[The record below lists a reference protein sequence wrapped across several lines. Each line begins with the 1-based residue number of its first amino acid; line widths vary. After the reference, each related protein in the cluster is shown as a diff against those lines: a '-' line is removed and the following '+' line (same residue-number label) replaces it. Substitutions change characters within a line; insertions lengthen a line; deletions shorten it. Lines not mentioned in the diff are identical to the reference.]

1 MARSITRP
9 NIMPITAPSKR
20 TSAAARAVNALALAA
35 LGGALIFTISVVRD
49 ESRVVRMRDASI
61 RQAAGLATSDD
72 LRMLDPSTLRT
83 EPLPAR
89 AALLRGVIRAREA
102 SSDPAHA
109 RALLVEARR
118 DVAQALATRPIWGEA
133 EVARAYVE
141 LLDHGPESPQA
152 IAALAASYRAA
163 PFLRDSAPWR
173 IRFGVAVWSR
183 LDAQT
188 RDRLVSETAWLAEAS
203 GRTYAYAL
211 GLVAGS
217 PAEPLVRS
225 RLSSSSS

>member
-1 MARSITRP
+1 
-9 NIMPITAPSKR
+9 MPITAPNKR
-20 TSAAARAVNALALAA
+20 GSAAARAVNALALTA
-35 LGGALIFTISVVRD
+35 LGGALVFTVSVLRD
-49 ESRVVRMRDASI
+49 ESRVVGMRDASI

-72 LRMLDPSTLRT
+72 LRTLDPSTPST
-83 EPLPAR
+83 ERLPAR
-89 AALLRGVIRAREA
+89 AALLRGVMRVREA
-102 SSDPAHA
+102 SADPAHA
-109 RALLVEARR
+109 PALLAEARR
-118 DVAQALATRPIWGEA
+118 DIAQAQATRPVWGEA

-141 LLDHGPESPQA
+141 LLDHGADSPQA
-152 IAALAASYRAA
+152 IDALAASYRAA

-173 IRFGVAVWSR
+173 IRFGVAVWPR

-188 RDRLVSETAWLAEAS
+188 RERLVSETAWLAGAS

>member
-1 MARSITRP
+1 
-9 NIMPITAPSKR
+9 MPTTAPNKR
-20 TSAAARAVNALALAA
+20 GSAATRAVNAIALTA
-35 LGGALIFTISVVRD
+35 LGGALVFTLSVLRD
-49 ESRVVRMRDASI
+49 ERRVVRMRDASI
-61 RQAAGLATSDD
+61 RQAADLATSDD
-72 LRMLDPSTLRT
+72 LGTLDPSAADTDT
-83 EPLPAR
+83 LPAR
-89 AALLRGVIRAREA
+89 AALLRGVMRARAA
-102 SSDPAHA
+102 SGDPAHA
-109 RALLVEARR
+109 PALLAAARR
-118 DVAQALATRPIWGEA
+118 DIAQAQATRPIWGEA
-133 EVARAYVE
+133 AVARAYIE
-141 LLDHGPESPQA
+141 LLDHGAESPQA

-173 IRFGVAVWSR
+173 IRFGVAVWPR

-225 RLSSSSS
+225 RLSPSSS

>member
-1 MARSITRP
+1 
-9 NIMPITAPSKR
+9 MPITAPNKR
-20 TSAAARAVNALALAA
+20 SSAAARVINALALAA
-35 LGGALIFTISVVRD
+35 LGGALVFTLSVLRD
-49 ESRVVRMRDASI
+49 ENRVVRMRDASI

-72 LRMLDPSTLRT
+72 LRALAPPTSRA

-89 AALLRGVIRAREA
+89 AVLLRGVMRARAA
-102 SSDPAHA
+102 SGDPAHA
-109 RALLVEARR
+109 PALLAEARR
-118 DVAQALATRPIWGEA
+118 DITQAQATRPIWGEA
-133 EVARAYVE
+133 EVARAYIE
-141 LLDHGPESPQA
+141 LLDHGAESPQA
-152 IAALAASYRAA
+152 IAALTASYRAA

-173 IRFGVAVWSR
+173 IRFGAAVWPR
-183 LDAQT
+183 LDART
-188 RDRLVSETAWLAEAS
+188 RDQLVSEAAWLAEAS